1 MSTVTISAATPADYV
16 EILALNEAAIPAV
29 NSIPESK
36 LAALHRQSTYLGV
49 ARTGGGEGG
58 GGGEGEIA
66 GFLLA
71 LPETAD
77 YDSMNF
83 GYFKRSYPAFVY
95 IDRIVVS
102 DRIRRAG
109 VGAALYADLARHVP
123 AGCPLLTCEVNLR
136 PPNPTSLKF
145 HERMGFAP
153 VGEQDT
159 EGGQKRVCLMAKP
172 LA

>member
-1 MSTVTISAATPADYV
+1 MHDLIIEAASAADHP
-16 EILALNEAAIPAV
+16 EILALNEAAVPAV
-29 NSIPESK
+29 NSIAESV

-49 ARTGGGEGG
+49 ARDAAGA
-58 GGGEGEIA
+58 IA

-77 YDSMNF
+77 YDSLNF
-83 GYFKRSYPAFVY
+83 GYFKRTYSAFVY

-109 VGAALYADLARHVP
+109 VGVALYADLARHLP
-123 AGCPLLTCEVNLR
+123 QSCPLLTCEVNLR
-136 PPNPTSLKF
+136 PPNPTSLAF

>member
-1 MSTVTISAATPADYV
+1 MPDLIIEAATAADYP

-49 ARTGGGEGG
+49 ARNGAGEM
-58 GGGEGEIA
+58 A

-71 LPETAD
+71 LPESAD
-77 YDSMNF
+77 YDSLNF
-83 GYFKRSYPAFVY
+83 GYFKRTYPAFVY

-109 VGAALYADLARHVP
+109 VG
-123 AGCPLLTCEVNLR
+123 
-136 PPNPTSLKF
+136 
-145 HERMGFAP
+145 
-153 VGEQDT
+153 
-159 EGGQKRVCLMAKP
+159 
-172 LA
+172 